1 MRLTGSR
8 WIVWAARMGHVAT
21 GSVYLVVGGIA
32 LVAAFDFRLDP
43 KGAQEALRVLV
54 ARSPGTW
61 LLIVL
66 ATGLAADFVW
76 QIVRA
81 VFNVDRASVDLKGY
95 AERLGW
101 LISGAIHLGLAVSV
115 VKLALAVPQRSSEHQ
130 AQASTAAAM
139 TLPFGRWIV
148 TAIGTVIII
157 VGVQLFYRAWT
168 GDVDRWLDLRS
179 MGRLARA
186 LILGLG
192 RFGLAARA
200 LLFCTGGLLLASA
213 ALERHP
219 WAARGVGGTLRAL
232 NSTAAGPV
240 VLAAVGA
247 GLMGFGIVELVSARY
262 RRIALK
268 EDHASA
274 SAG

>member
-1 MRLTGSR
+1 
-8 WIVWAARMGHVAT
+8 MGHLAT
-21 GSVYLVVGGIA
+21 GSVYLVVGGVA
-32 LVAAFDFRLDP
+32 LVASFDFRLYP

-54 ARSPGTW
+54 AGTPSRW

-66 ATGLAADFVW
+66 AAGLAADFVW

-81 VFNVDRASVDLKGY
+81 VFNVDRAPVDLRGY
-95 AERLGW
+95 AERVGW
-101 LISGAIHLGLAVSV
+101 VISGAIHLGVAVSA

-130 AQASTAAAM
+130 AKASTAATM

-148 TAIGTVIII
+148 TAVGVVIII

-179 MGRLARA
+179 MGRRARA

-200 LLFCTGGLLLASA
+200 LLFCTGGSLLASA
-213 ALERHP
+213 ALERQP
-219 WAARGVGGTLRAL
+219 WAARGLGGTLSAL
-232 NSTAAGPV
+232 NSTTAGPV

-262 RRIALK
+262 RRIAL
-268 EDHASA
+268 DQDNASA
-274 SAG
+274 PAG